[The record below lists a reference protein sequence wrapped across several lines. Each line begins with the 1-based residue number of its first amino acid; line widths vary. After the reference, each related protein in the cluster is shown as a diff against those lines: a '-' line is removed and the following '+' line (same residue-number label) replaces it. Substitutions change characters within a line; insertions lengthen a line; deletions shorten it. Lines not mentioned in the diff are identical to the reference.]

1 MYLYVCLLL
10 SWKKSD
16 INEVLKSFEYD
27 VFKYHWRFSK
37 EGNVSE
43 FLGVYIT
50 KGPGVVYNCT
60 QEGFIKRVTET
71 TGANKLNG
79 FLTPTKLIEP
89 LVYDTDDEP
98 PK

>member
-1 MYLYVCLLL
+1 ME
-10 SWKKSD
+10 
-16 INEVLKSFEYD
+16 I
-27 VFKYHWRFSK
+27 SK

-50 KGPGVVYNCT
+50 QGSGVVYNFT
-60 QEGFIKRVTET
+60 QKGFIKRVPET